1 MERYP
6 FVQTNLVGIAVNT
19 GQASSNT
26 FTYKV
31 PSGMQLQLG
40 QAVYIPFG
48 HRILQGIVLTESS
61 TSKLKQIREISAI
74 ADPNPVLD
82 TTHRHIAQW
91 MNRYYVAPIW
101 ECVATCLPAGYG
113 QKSTT
118 TISPIKLPA
127 LLPSDPKDAAI
138 LNYLAKHGK
147 VSLEHLRKTLGSVPN
162 KKLEELQKKGTL
174 TMTQGL
180 TKPGGQP
187 LLQKRVQRLRT
198 ESETLKEANTRSKT
212 RMRSPAARLLKALAT
227 TDELTLKETRELGVH
242 SNHLRQ
248 LEEEDWISV
257 EQVKINRDP
266 VSIYRSKTP
275 VPPPTLTKEQQKA
288 VSEIVASDGK
298 QFLLHGV
305 TGSGKTEVYQAI
317 IRKVLD
323 SGKSAI
329 VLVPE
334 ISLTPQ
340 AIKRYGEKFPNEVTV
355 LHSNLST
362 GELYDQWHRINEN
375 KSRLIIGSRSAIFA
389 PIPSLGLV
397 VIDEEHEWTYKQK
410 DQHPRYHTRDIASE
424 ICRYTGATL
433 VLGSATPDITSYHRS
448 EIGEFKR
455 LNLTTRISPSLN
467 KKTAS
472 SGKMPNIKIIDMR
485 EEMKAGNRSI
495 FSYDLVKAV
504 NNALTANEQ
513 SILFVNRRGLARFM
527 LCRGC
532 GHVTKCSNCL
542 LSMGIDAE
550 TPLHEKLH
558 CYHCNRSETI
568 TGNCPQCGSN
578 RYRPFG
584 IGTSKV
590 EQQAQDYFPHA
601 RIARWDSTTVKAKTA
616 HEQIVKQLEQGEIDI
631 LVGTQ
636 MLAKGLDLP
645 TMRVV
650 GVVDA
655 DVGLNLPDYM
665 VYERNFQVL
674 AQVAGRAGRREEQGE
689 VFIQTYNPEAR
700 SLTAV
705 SLQNYELFYTQECA
719 YRRLAGYPPFQRI
732 TKLTHRN
739 RNRERGLSEANRVAS
754 TLRTL
759 RDTKGKSE
767 PEIIGPTIAHI
778 VRQRGEYQWQLLL
791 KGREPTMLLNEI
803 TLGTNWSIEVD
814 PGTLL

>member
-1 MERYP
+1 M
-6 FVQTNLVGIAVNT
+6 
-19 GQASSNT
+19 
-26 FTYKV
+26 
-31 PSGMQLQLG
+31 
-40 QAVYIPFG
+40 
-48 HRILQGIVLTESS
+48 
-61 TSKLKQIREISAI
+61 
-74 ADPNPVLD
+74 
-82 TTHRHIAQW
+82 
-91 MNRYYVAPIW
+91 
-101 ECVATCLPAGYG
+101 
-113 QKSTT
+113 
-118 TISPIKLPA
+118 
-127 LLPSDPKDAAI
+127 
-138 LNYLAKHGK
+138 
-147 VSLEHLRKTLGSVPN
+147 
-162 KKLEELQKKGTL
+162 
-174 TMTQGL
+174 
-180 TKPGGQP
+180 
-187 LLQKRVQRLRT
+187 
-198 ESETLKEANTRSKT
+198 
-212 RMRSPAARLLKALAT
+212 
-227 TDELTLKETRELGVH
+227 
-242 SNHLRQ
+242 
-248 LEEEDWISV
+248 
-257 EQVKINRDP
+257 
-266 VSIYRSKTP
+266 
-275 VPPPTLTKEQQKA
+275 
-288 VSEIVASDGK
+288 
-298 QFLLHGV
+298 
-305 TGSGKTEVYQAI
+305 
-317 IRKVLD
+317 
-323 SGKSAI
+323 
-329 VLVPE
+329 
-334 ISLTPQ
+334 
-340 AIKRYGEKFPNEVTV
+340 
-355 LHSNLST
+355 
-362 GELYDQWHRINEN
+362 
-375 KSRLIIGSRSAIFA
+375 
-389 PIPSLGLV
+389 
-397 VIDEEHEWTYKQK
+397 IDEEHEWTYKQK

-455 LNLTTRISPSLN
+455 LNLTTRISTSLN

-504 NNALTANEQ
+504 NHALTANEQ

-590 EQQAQDYFPHA
+590 EQQAQEYFPHA
-601 RIARWDSTTVKAKTA
+601 RIARWDSTTVKAKTG

-705 SLQNYELFYTQECA
+705 SLQNYELFYTQESA

-803 TLGTNWSIEVD
+803 ILGTNWSIEVD

>member
-6 FVQTNLVGIAVNT
+6 FVKTNLVGIAVNT
-19 GQASSNT
+19 GQASSNI

-31 PSGMQLQLG
+31 PSGMKLQLG
-40 QAVYIPFG
+40 QAVYVPFG
-48 HRILQGIVLTESS
+48 HRILQGIVLSESS

-82 TTHRHIAQW
+82 TTHRYITQW
-91 MNRYYVAPIW
+91 MNRHYMAPIW

-113 QKSTT
+113 QKSMT
-118 TISPIKLPA
+118 TISPIKIPA
-127 LLPSDPKDAAI
+127 LLPSEPKDAAI
-138 LNYLAKHGK
+138 LDYLAKHGK
-147 VSLEHLRKTLGSVPN
+147 VSLEHLRKTIGSVPI
-162 KKLEELQKKGTL
+162 KKLEELQKKGAL
-174 TMTQGL
+174 TVTQGL
-180 TKPGGQP
+180 TRPGGQP
-187 LLQKRVQRLRT
+187 LLQKRVKRLRT
-198 ESETLKEANTRSKT
+198 ESEMLKEANTRTKT
-212 RMRSPAARLLKALAT
+212 HQRSPAARLLKVLAT
-227 TDELTLKETRELGVH
+227 TNELTLKETRELGVH
-242 SNHLRQ
+242 SNHIRQ
-248 LEEEDWISV
+248 LEEEEWISV

-266 VSIYRSKTP
+266 VSTYRSKTP
-275 VPPPTLTKEQQKA
+275 VPPPTLTEEQQKA
-288 VSEIVASDGK
+288 VSEILASDGK

-340 AIKRYGEKFPNEVTV
+340 AIKRYGEKFPNEITV

-389 PIPSLGLV
+389 PVPSLGLV

-424 ICRYTGATL
+424 ICHYTGATL

-448 EIGEFKR
+448 EIGELKR
-455 LNLTTRISPSLN
+455 LNLMTRISPSLN
-467 KKTAS
+467 KETAN
-472 SGKMPNIKIIDMR
+472 SGEMPKIKIIDMR

-495 FSYDLVKAV
+495 FSYDLVNAV
-504 NNALTANEQ
+504 NNALTAKEQ

-527 LCRGC
+527 LCRAC
-532 GHVTKCSNCL
+532 GHVAKCSNCL
-542 LSMGIDAE
+542 LSMGIDAA
-550 TPLHEKLH
+550 TPLQEKLH
-558 CYHCNRSETI
+558 CYHCNRTEAI
-568 TGNCPQCGSN
+568 TGNCPRCSSN

-590 EQQAQDYFPHA
+590 EQQAKDYFPHA
-601 RIARWDSTTVKAKTA
+601 RIARWDSTTVKAKTS
-616 HEQIVKQLEQGEIDI
+616 HEKIVEQLEQGKIDI

-674 AQVAGRAGRREEQGE
+674 AQVAGRAGRREQQGE
-689 VFIQTYNPEAR
+689 VYIQTYNPEAR

-705 SLQNYELFYTQECA
+705 ALQNYELFYTQECA

-732 TKLTHRN
+732 AKLTHRN
-739 RNRERGLSEANRVAS
+739 RNRERGLSEATRVAN
-754 TLRTL
+754 TLRTI

-767 PEIIGPTIAHI
+767 PEIVGPTIAHI
-778 VRQRGEYQWQLLL
+778 VRQRGEYQWQILL
-791 KGREPTMLLNEI
+791 KGREPSTLLNEI
-803 TLGTNWSIEVD
+803 TLGTNWGIDID